1 MRTGW
6 RFVLLSFLLIIAQTT
21 LANLL
26 TIGTAI
32 PDVLVIWLVYLAVVR
47 GQLGATLTGFFTGLL
62 VDLLSGHDGM
72 LGLSSLTKSL
82 AGFLAGYF
90 YNENKIEHNL
100 SSWRF
105 VIATALASALHN
117 AIYFLILL
125 QGTTI
130 EWWRAIAVY
139 GIPSTLYTL
148 ALAVI
153 PMFIFRRKYEV

>member
-1 MRTGW
+1 MRTAW
-6 RFVLLSFLLIIAQTT
+6 FPVLLSFILIIAQTT
-21 LANLL
+21 FAGLL

-47 GQLGATLTGFFTGLL
+47 GQLTATVSGFLIGLF
-62 VDLLSGHDGM
+62 VDLISGQDGM

-82 AGFLAGYF
+82 AGFIAGYF

-105 VIATALASALHN
+105 VTATGIASALHN

-125 QGTTI
+125 QGTST

-148 ALAVI
+148 ALAAI
-153 PMFIFRRKYEV
+153 PMFVFRRKYEA